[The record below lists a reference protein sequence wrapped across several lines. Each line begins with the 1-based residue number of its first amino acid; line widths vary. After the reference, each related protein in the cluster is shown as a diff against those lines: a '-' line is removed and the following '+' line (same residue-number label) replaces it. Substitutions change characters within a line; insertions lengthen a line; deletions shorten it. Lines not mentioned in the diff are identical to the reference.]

1 MLDDVTR
8 KILTVMWNINRD
20 ELSTI
25 DVGYISHRS
34 QRTEQQVKAAINELV
49 KEGFVLWDRQ
59 TNMFKV
65 LYSREDLKLKPITW
79 RGWDL

>member
-1 MLDDVTR
+1 MLDDVAR
-8 KILTVMWNINRD
+8 KILIVMWNINRD

-34 QRTEQQVKAAINELV
+34 QRTPQQVKDAINELV

-59 TNMFKV
+59 ANMFKV
-65 LYSREDLKLKPITW
+65 LYSRESLKPAPW
-79 RGWDL
+79 RY